1 MTTPIDGRSTH
12 IRGKGN
18 ASTGGMTTQSSSGSG
33 SGKTAGAGT
42 AGSRGAGRSATGGA
56 SGPGGG
62 DAQVGRA
69 GAGSVQGALPD
80 FAKKLGDIDGR
91 LSKLEMGARA
101 KQISFTSLMD
111 GDMRAYNLLG
121 ELKMKIG
128 KQSDGKYGV
137 SYANGV
143 APPTPT
149 RPLVS
154 ARQLYIVVGWD
165 GEFADDLD
173 RPSDLARVD
182 VHLSTEGPDFIPTGG
197 SSVGSIYSE
206 GNIAIPADMQ
216 DFYIKLVAV
225 TVADVPSAASPAE
238 MVRPLPA
245 TAIAAESI
253 AAVHLASEISLSST
267 FIAGNPTGAHV
278 EFNASGLAM
287 FRADQTPTVMFSTEE
302 GNALITG
309 SIQTALASSGK
320 SRIVFNTFPDL
331 DWNEIRF
338 FSPGDTEWSSLF
350 ASRDRE
356 GKDGAIALQG
366 FMTPDVDTFVMA
378 TILGQDSILTGVFR
392 LDSSL
397 PDGQSPFTDGLLT
410 SPLQTLLIGSGGP
423 SLIHNYKRPAPDQPA
438 WANAYDPFIAFIDTA
453 DALVN
458 GTSVLEFHEYAGQA
472 TGNRRICLRNAGTDL
487 ALDFGNVDDYYLAV
501 RNYGLGSYA
510 PFVCTG
516 FASPSGRDTKENIEP
531 LADHVDPLAVFSSVE
546 AKRFLRKDPGANE
559 DDTLYVPDIH
569 PQNLDSVAAQSV
581 ESAEVIAQAR
591 EQRRPDGK
599 IPNGRRGGR
608 RQQAPEYGII
618 AEDLREVAPEAVQED
633 AEGNLLVWEGSLRGL
648 MWGGIRDLAA
658 KVSELESKLD
668 ALTNGES

>member
-12 IRGKGN
+12 VRGKGN
-18 ASTGGMTTQSSSGSG
+18 NSLGGMTTQSSSGSG
-33 SGKTAGAGT
+33 SGKAAGAGT

-56 SGPGGG
+56 SGPGG

-69 GAGSVQGALPD
+69 GAGAVQGAIPD
-80 FAKKLGDIDGR
+80 FARKLGDVEGR

-137 SYANGV
+137 SYVNGV

-182 VHLSTEGPDFIPTGG
+182 VHLSTAGEDFIPTGG
-197 SSVGSIYSE
+197 TSVGSIYSE

-225 TVADVPSAASPAE
+225 TVGDVPSAPSPAE

-267 FIAGNPTGAHV
+267 FIAGDPTGAHV

-320 SRIVFNTFPDL
+320 SRIVFNVFPDL

-338 FSPGDTEWSSLF
+338 YAPGDTEWSSLF

-366 FMTPDVDTFVMA
+366 FMTPDVDKFVMA
-378 TILGQDSILTGVFR
+378 TILGQDSILSGVFR
-392 LDSSL
+392 LDTNL
-397 PDGQSPFTDGLLT
+397 PNGQSPFTDGLLT
-410 SPLQTLLIGSGGP
+410 SPLQTLLVGSGGP
-423 SLIHNYKRPAPDQPA
+423 SLLHNYKRPAPDQPA
-438 WANAYDPFIAFIDTA
+438 NPNSYDPFIAFMDTS
-453 DALVN
+453 DTMVN
-458 GTSVLEFHEYAGQA
+458 GTSVLEFHEYAVQA
-472 TGNRRICLRNAGTDL
+472 TGNRRIVMRNSGTDL
-487 ALDFGNVDDYYLAV
+487 ALDFGNGDSYSLAV

-510 PFVCTG
+510 PFFAEG
-516 FASPSGRDTKENIEP
+516 IASPSGRDTKDDIEP
-531 LADHVDPLAVFSSVE
+531 LADHVDTLAVFSSVE
-546 AKRFLRKDPGANE
+546 PKRFRRKDPSVNE
-559 DDTLYVPDIH
+559 DDTIYVPDIH
-569 PQNLDSVAAQSV
+569 PQNLDAVAAQSV
-581 ESAEVIAQAR
+581 ESAEAIAQAR
-591 EQRRPDGK
+591 QQKRSDGK
-599 IPNGRRGGR
+599 IPNGRRGR
-608 RQQAPEYGII
+608 RERTPEYGLI
-618 AEDLREVAPEAVQED
+618 AEDVQEAAPEAVITDEHG
-633 AEGNLLVWEGSLRGL
+633 ALLLSMSSVQGL

-658 KVSELESKLD
+658 KVSELESKL
-668 ALTNGES
+668 ATLTNGES